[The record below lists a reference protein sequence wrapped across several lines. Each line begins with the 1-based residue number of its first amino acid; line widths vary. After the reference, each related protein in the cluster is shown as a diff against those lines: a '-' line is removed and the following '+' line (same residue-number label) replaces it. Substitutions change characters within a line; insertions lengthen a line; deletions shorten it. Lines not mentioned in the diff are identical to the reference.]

1 MRDQATE
8 AEGAGE
14 GGEARLVAIH
24 FLDRHVEHFAGGR
37 GELGK
42 LNDFDVRIVFL
53 QHDLGR
59 LAKLVRLSQVA
70 NHLVG
75 DAQNN
80 RGVHVKMTAI
90 VSSQFLPQLVH
101 VIEHERGRVVRV
113 GRDFFSPRRFAIDRH
128 RRNRF
133 RDVRIIEHAVDFHA
147 RNAVELE
154 LVFSSGND
162 LRGRVLLASREV
174 DIGLGELRRFEIA
187 VLNRR
192 LITEVLANR
201 EVVVDISAR
210 AVREVVVRRDL
221 TGHFFH
227 AEGRVVLRK
236 GANERLVK
244 ELRGIRDTEEH
255 INDAR
260 VDVRVESPASCAS
273 WSRLMFLRTMRP
285 SFSSNGIKPTA
296 YGASMPRALAFR
308 KF

>member
-1 MRDQATE
+1 MA
-8 AEGAGE
+8 
-14 GGEARLVAIH
+14 
-24 FLDRHVEHFAGGR
+24 
-37 GELGK
+37 
-42 LNDFDVRIVFL
+42 
-53 QHDLGR
+53 
-59 LAKLVRLSQVA
+59 
-70 NHLVG
+70 
-75 DAQNN
+75 
-80 RGVHVKMTAI
+80 
-90 VSSQFLPQLVH
+90 
-101 VIEHERGRVVRV
+101 RVVRI
-113 GRDFFSPRRFAIDRH
+113 GRDLFSPRRFAIDRH

-133 RDVRIIEHAVDFHA
+133 RDVRIIEHAVNFHA

-174 DIGLGELRRFEIA
+174 DIRLGELRRFEIA

-221 TGHFFH
+221 TDHFFH

-260 VDVRVESPASCAS
+260 VDVRVESRRRADV
-273 WSRLMFLRTMRP
+273 RLRGKRGILCELVAVDVLEDDATVL
-285 SFSSNGIKPTA
+285 SSNGIKPTA